1 MTGRRSSVV
10 CRTVRMTFVASLR
23 IRSVAESNVA
33 GRSAETNRS
42 ETIAPRVPPA
52 SVHCRAATRDLYIYD
67 LRLPLR

>member
-33 GRSAETNRS
+33 GRSAETNYRKRS
-42 ETIAPRVPPA
+42 RLEFRLRRCIAVRPPA
-52 SVHCRAATRDLYIYD
+52 TCTYTI
-67 LRLPLR
+67 